1 MTPGYNVY
9 MAGTLSGNAVYWKN
23 GAPVF
28 LSESGKAVSIVVN
41 GSDIYACGSVNQDY
55 TPYANIDYKP
65 FATYW
70 KNGKVYYLE
79 NKSWSEATGMA
90 IQGNDIYI
98 VGYIVESDSVSYP
111 VYWKNG
117 ILNYLSPGS
126 KGSATGIAVSGQQV
140 YISGYTYGNNSESAV
155 VWENG
160 EKVFFGEIGPMNA
173 VGYNGTDFFSTG
185 YLYSV
190 PTYWVGNKKVELYKN
205 GIPDAIAFSGTDVYF
220 GGTVRPGL
228 DDNYAAIWKNDS
240 LTILTDQYTN
250 SNVSGI
256 AIAGTDVY
264 AVGYVYDGFMFIN
277 TSPVYWK
284 NGVMVKLGSDGWIH
298 GITISR

>member
-1 MTPGYNVY
+1 MS
-9 MAGTLSGNAVYWKN
+9 GTLSGNAVYWKN

-28 LSESGKAVSIVVN
+28 LSERGKAYSIFVN
-41 GSDIYACGSVNQDY
+41 GSDIYVCGSIEKDNNSFGTNWVRVESL
-55 TPYANIDYKP
+55 AS
-65 FATYW
+65 YW
-70 KNGKVYYLE
+70 KNGKVVYLE
-79 NKSWSEATGMA
+79 NQAWSEATGMA
-90 IQGNDIYI
+90 IQGDDIYI
-98 VGYIVESDSVSYP
+98 VGFIAESDSVWHP

-117 ILNYLSPGS
+117 VLNYLSPES

-140 YISGYTYGNNSESAV
+140 YISGNTYGNSSDSAI

-160 EKVFFGEIGPMNA
+160 KKVFFGEIGPMNA
-173 VGYNGTDFFSTG
+173 VGYNGTDMFATG
-185 YLYSV
+185 YLYGV
-190 PTYWVGNKKVELYKN
+190 PMYWVGNKKVELYNN

-256 AIAGTDVY
+256 AVAGKDVY
-264 AVGYVYDGFMFIN
+264 AVGYINDEFIN
-277 TSPVYWK
+277 FSPVYWK
-284 NGVMVKLGSDGWIH
+284 NGVMVKLGSNGWVYS
-298 GITISR
+298 ITIVR